1 MLSLRN
7 IPIRVNEQGVCLDDL
22 WLASGVDTNLS
33 PSCWLQ
39 EKATQQTLIEMS
51 LEMSTSVDSLVSSCE
66 GLSYAKSELAQMY
79 ASWVD
84 AEYGIEVINLLLEF
98 DHARGHTAKEVTDPV
113 EAAHAFI
120 AAVEKERVLIS

>member
-7 IPIRVNEQGVCLDDL
+7 KPVRVNELGVCLDDL
-22 WLASGVDTNLS
+22 WLVSGVGTNLS
-33 PSCWLQ
+33 PARWLQ
-39 EKATQQTLIEMS
+39 EKATQQTLLEMS
-51 LEMSTSVDSLVSSCE
+51 LEMSASVDSLVSSCE
-66 GLSYAKSELAQMY
+66 GLSYAKNELAQMY
-79 ASWVD
+79 ASWID

-98 DHARGHTAKEVTDPV
+98 EHTGHTAKEVTDPV